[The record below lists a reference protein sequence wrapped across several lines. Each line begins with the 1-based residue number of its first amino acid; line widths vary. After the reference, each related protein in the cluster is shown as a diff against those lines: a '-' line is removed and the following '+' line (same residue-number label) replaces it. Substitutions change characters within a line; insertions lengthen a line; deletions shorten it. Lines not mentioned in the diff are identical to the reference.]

1 MRTRKHPVLVITMCM
16 MLSFVYGALTVKYK
30 IFPFHQLKALK
41 DSTSA
46 NASTRSRLAYNDY
59 YYHKKSFF
67 DQHKGQY
74 YDIVFIGDS
83 ITDGAEW
90 QDMFP
95 SRKIANRGIGGDRT
109 DGLLN
114 RLEHIYS
121 TAASKAFIMIGV
133 NDFVSGI
140 SVTGAFNNYKKIIS
154 ALTARG
160 IKVYIQSTILVGERK
175 KRLNKKIIAL
185 NKRLQKLADQID
197 TVTYIDLNK
206 GLAADSLLQAK
217 YTRDDLH
224 INGAGYAV
232 WKDII
237 KTYVQ

>member
-1 MRTRKHPVLVITMCM
+1 MWTRKHPVLVISMCM

-41 DSTSA
+41 DSASA
-46 NASTRSRLAYNDY
+46 NASTKSRLSYRDY

-67 DQHKGQY
+67 DQHKGQH
-74 YDIVFIGDS
+74 YDIVFVGDS

-95 SRKIANRGIGGDRT
+95 SWKIANRGIDGDRT
-109 DGLLN
+109 DGLLR

-121 TAASKAFIMIGV
+121 TSATKAFIMIGV
-133 NDFVSGI
+133 NDFASGI
-140 SVTGAFNNYKKIIS
+140 SVTDAFNNYRNIVI

-160 IKVYIQSTILVGERK
+160 VKVYIQSTILVGERK
-175 KRLNKKIIAL
+175 KRLNKKIVAL
-185 NKRLQKLADQID
+185 NKHLQKLADQID

-206 GLAADSLLQAK
+206 GLAPDSLLQAK

-237 KTYVQ
+237 KTYIQ